1 MDGKLLRFCLSSRKL
16 PICVCHQKEGINQ
29 QREKWDPGNRGSI
42 WQENFQDDERKSQDN
57 HWKKAEKSSKK

>member
-1 MDGKLLRFCLSSRKL
+1 MDGKFIEILLVFQEATNL
-16 PICVCHQKEGINQ
+16 CHQKEGINQ

-42 WQENFQDDERKSQDN
+42 WQENLQDDERKSQDN